1 MPHMLQDNTQH
12 KIKFWGEQNMLYPIC
27 VNDLIKHYTYIYI
40 PVNIFNI
47 SIGNE
52 RKYMHLH

>member
-1 MPHMLQDNTQH
+1 
-12 KIKFWGEQNMLYPIC
+12 MLYPIC
-27 VNDLIKHYTYIYI
+27 VNDLIKHYTYIYIYI